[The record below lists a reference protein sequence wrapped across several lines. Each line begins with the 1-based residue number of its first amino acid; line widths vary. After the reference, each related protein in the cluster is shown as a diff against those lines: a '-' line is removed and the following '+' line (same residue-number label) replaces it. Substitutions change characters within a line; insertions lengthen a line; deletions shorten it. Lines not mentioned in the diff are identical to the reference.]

1 MLATNAAQL
10 VKISVMGEVANPAM
24 PGLPASPYLVG
35 AEGEPLLLPMFG
47 GLVYN
52 VRMGDRALGWAA
64 ELVQPGV
71 SIKHPEAGANMALR
85 AYACLGNRVVVMTGA
100 AAGALGTVVGKSGR
114 FAEHVICHFP
124 AEDVEKMAP
133 GDKVQVQAYGLGL
146 CLLDC
151 PEVTVRN
158 CSPELLAALDL
169 RLGADGRLEVPV
181 KGIVPSVLAGAGAGF
196 GSESSVI
203 SIQVPSPEALHEA
216 GLADLRFGDLVAIA
230 DWDSRFS
237 HGYLRGSI
245 VVGAVCQG
253 GSYRRGYGP
262 GLVVLL
268 SSKTGA
274 IRPQVHPEK
283 ANLTDLLALP

>member
-10 VKISVMGEVANPAM
+10 VRISVMGEVANPSM

-71 SIKHPEAGANMALR
+71 SIKHPDAGANMALR
-85 AYACLGNRVVVMTGA
+85 TYACLGNRAVVMTGEA
-100 AAGALGTVVGKSGR
+100 ASAVGTVVGKSGR

-124 AEDVEKMAP
+124 AEAVEKMAP

-146 CLLDC
+146 RLLDC

-158 CSPELLAALDL
+158 CSPELLEALDPHL
-169 RLGADGRLEVPV
+169 RSDGRLEVPV
-181 KGIVPSVLAGAGAGF
+181 RGGVPSVWAGAGAGF

-203 SIQVPSPEALHEA
+203 SIQAPSREALEEI
-216 GLADLRFGDLVAIA
+216 GLAGLRFGDVVAIA
-230 DWDSRFS
+230 DWDSRFT
-237 HGYLRGSI
+237 HGYLRGSV
-245 VVGAVCQG
+245 VVGVVCQG
-253 GSYRRGYGP
+253 GSFRRGYGP
-262 GLVVLL
+262 GVVVLL

-283 ANLTDLLALP
+283 ANLVDLMALF

>member
-1 MLATNAAQL
+1 MLATNVAQL
-10 VKISVMGEVANPAM
+10 VEISVMGEVANPAM

-35 AEGEPLLLPMFG
+35 AGGEPMLLPAFG

-71 SIKHPEAGANMALR
+71 SIKHPEVTANMALR
-85 AYACLGNRVVVMTGA
+85 TYACLGNRVTVMSGAATGA
-100 AAGALGTVVGKSGR
+100 VGTVVGKSGR

-124 AEDVEKMAP
+124 AEVLEKMAP
-133 GDKVQVQAYGLGL
+133 GDRVQVRARGLGL
-146 CLLDC
+146 QIQDC
-151 PEVTVRN
+151 PDVVVRN
-158 CSPELLAALDL
+158 CSPELLEVLDPQV
-169 RLGADGRLEVPV
+169 GPDGRLCVPV
-181 KGIVPSVLAGAGAGF
+181 KGVVPSVLAGAGAGF

-203 SIQVPSPEALHEA
+203 SIQVYSPEDLQQI
-216 GLADLRFGDLVAIA
+216 GLPELRFGDLIAIA

-245 VVGAVCQG
+245 AVGAVCQG

-274 IRPQVHPEK
+274 IAPQVQPEK
-283 ANLTDLLALP
+283 ANLTRLLDLP